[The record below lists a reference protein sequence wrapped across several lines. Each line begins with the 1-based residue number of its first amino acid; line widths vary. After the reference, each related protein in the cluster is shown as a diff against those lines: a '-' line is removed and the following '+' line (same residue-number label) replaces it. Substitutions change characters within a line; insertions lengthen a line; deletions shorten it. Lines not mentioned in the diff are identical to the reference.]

1 MASIDIQH
9 PHSKT
14 PAQARKA
21 IEGVAK
27 KLSERFDM
35 DYDWDGDTLNFSRSG
50 VEGRIALLTDT
61 LRVTATLGFLL
72 SAMKGPIEAE
82 IRRVLSEK
90 FD

>member
-1 MASIDIQH
+1 MARIDIQH

>member
-1 MASIDIQH
+1 MASIDIRH